1 VSAQDKIYH
10 HAWQPNVGSLRASGL
25 WLFLLW

>member
-10 HAWQPNVGSLRASGL
+10 HAWQPNVGSL
-25 WLFLLW
+25 